1 VLSAHVR
8 REDLAWLSA
17 KEPLPAGRR
26 RVASAESFL
35 SAEALPRGKQPLP
48 RGLGLSAEASNPVV
62 VGGIWVGKTTLGN
75 KILVFS

>member
-35 SAEALPRGKQPLP
+35 SAGALL
-48 RGLGLSAEASNPVV
+48 RGLGLLAEASNPVV
-62 VGGIWVGKTTLGN
+62 
-75 KILVFS
+75 